1 MKTIYFICMIA
12 LLGAMMVTPAA
23 ATTWD
28 VHTTEELLN
37 AVTNAGEGDTIF
49 VYNGNYTDTNNYPLC
64 LSAPNIT
71 LIGESRDGVI
81 FHDKVDFLHI
91 GMKGNAADGYVDSP
105 AHGCIIEK
113 ITVIHSGSYE
123 NTVGIDIRSN
133 SPGCIVRNVVFK
145 GLCHPFEASADNT
158 TFENNVVSNST
169 DAYYAIRAC
178 SNSST
183 YVNNT
188 FINNKGAAITINK
201 GANNIVTKNNFI
213 SNTYAGIELWDA
225 GEENK
230 IYLNNFVNNGAT
242 VVIYGSAPTVTYW
255 NSTSPI
261 EYPCNGTTCTG
272 YLGNYWS
279 SDYTGSDG
287 DGDGL
292 GDTSYVIPVGLG
304 EDYHPLMSGFE
315 NYLPQAA
322 EEAPTPPTSFL
333 ISGNITYDN
342 GNPVLN
348 PTVTVRNMGTSE
360 DFTVKTAAGSNYYR
374 VLTDSS
380 HVSAG
385 NAILINASDDTVY
398 NEATHIVTASEIE
411 TGGFMQDMI
420 LESGDKPDLIV
431 TEMSGEWVSLS
442 AYSITYTVKNNGSM
456 AADASTTSTRIDG
469 TEVATE
475 PVPALAIGESH
486 TSTVGPFTL
495 SDDNDTIEVCA
506 DSGNVIYELDET
518 NNCLSNLFEAPS
530 IPDLI
535 VWGIAKTPGDVS
547 EENILGVRVKNIGTA
562 NAGSFDVSLSID
574 GTQVLLETVISL
586 AAGETTELEYTWTPA
601 GAGEYALSATVDT
614 NNDVEEFDETNNDY
628 ARTSVIISSTDWP
641 QFNYDASGIGFTPSS
656 APSSDT
662 VKWISEDIG
671 AGGGL
676 SWGGFSDMGPV
687 VAGGK
692 IFTYCGME
700 GFSSTPYDVICLDE
714 ETGELLWQVSLP
726 YSMIYG
732 SWAPLGYDDGMVF
745 CTVNHYVV
753 ALDANDGSIVWECD
767 LDSPD
772 FEGHAWSVNS
782 GPTIADG
789 KVFAGTYDEDGI
801 GGEGGLAGY
810 VAIDEYTGEKL
821 WQTTG
826 DGHCD
831 STPAYYDG
839 VVYAGFDYDWYAN
852 PSGGCYAL
860 DADTGE
866 EVWKT
871 WLPFSV
877 WGSVSVDEDYVYGAN
892 YNFYGPGQVFILYRN
907 NGTVKVIS
915 ESLRTDST
923 PAVAYDNIY
932 LCGGCTGYSD
942 TGTFCVDKET
952 LEVLW
957 SAPAGSW
964 TASPAVADGK
974 VYVGGFCYD
983 AFTGEEIFSY
993 EQGGLSPVI
1002 ANGCLFNVQN
1012 GRVVC
1017 FEDLLLDLTVSAIDT
1032 PANLR
1037 SDVINPITATIENL
1051 GGFDAGNFDVSL
1063 AVDGIPVDAASVTSL
1078 ASGEN
1083 TTVEFLWTPSS
1094 TGNQTLTVTADASDA
1109 VTESDESNNNRSQ
1122 TADVLEKLTVTT
1134 NVRIE
1139 GKNDTVWTGDVTFS
1153 NSTITASDGSVHYL
1167 NEPTALGALDEADRI
1182 SGFGYV
1188 LVNYEWGLYVEEIAG
1203 EPPIV
1208 WDGWMYRVN
1217 YISPSFGAPGYTLA
1231 DNDEVLWYFGI
1242 MWPLVP
1248 PLAIELDKT
1257 TVMTGEEIV
1266 ANVTAYND
1274 TSMAFEP
1281 VDTAEVYVDG
1291 VLYGTTDPSG
1301 KLTILIRD
1309 AGSHQIR
1316 ADKGTWADYTRSNR
1330 VLVDVTALKV
1340 DIGDYVVTEGSSVVA
1355 PITVYGIENYGTT
1368 TLSIE

>member
-348 PTVTVRNMGTSE
+348 PTVTVRNMDTSG
-360 DFTVKTAAGSNYYR
+360 DFTVKTDAGSNYYR

-385 NAILINASDDTVY
+385 NAILINASDGTVY

-411 TGGFMQDMI
+411 TGGFVQDML

-431 TEMSGEWVSLS
+431 TEMSGEWASLS
-442 AYSITYTVKNNGSM
+442 TYSITYTVKNNGSM
-456 AADASTTSTRIDG
+456 DADASTTSTKIDG
-469 TEVATE
+469 TGVVTE

-495 SDDNDTIEVCA
+495 SGDNDTIEVCA

-535 VWGIAKTPGDVS
+535 VWEIAKTPGDVS

-574 GTQVLLETVISL
+574 GTQVLLETVTSL
-586 AAGETTELEYTWTPA
+586 AAGETTELKYIWTPA
-601 GAGEYALSATVDT
+601 GAGEYALSAAVDT
-614 NNDVEEFDETNNDY
+614 NNNVEEFDETNNDY
-628 ARTSVIISSTDWP
+628 ARTSVITKPTDWP
-641 QFNYDASGIGFTPSS
+641 QFHYDASGIGFSPSS
-656 APSSDT
+656 APSTDT
-662 VKWISEDIG
+662 VKWVSEDIN

-692 IFTYCGME
+692 IFTYCGAE
-700 GFSSTPYDVICLDE
+700 GFSSEPYDVACVDE
-714 ETGELLWQVSLP
+714 ETGELLWKITLP
-726 YSMIYG
+726 YPMIYG

-745 CTVNHYVV
+745 CTVNHYVI
-753 ALDANDGSIVWECD
+753 ALDADDGSIVWECD
-767 LDSPD
+767 LDFD
-772 FEGHAWSVNS
+772 DTKHLYSVNS

-789 KVFAGTYDEDGI
+789 KVFTGTYDDAFSTQGT
-801 GGEGGLAGY
+801 LAGY

-839 VVYAGFDYDWYAN
+839 VVYAGFDYNWLAS

-866 EVWKT
+866 EIWKT

-892 YNFYGPGQVFILYRN
+892 YNFYGTAQVFILYRN

-915 ESLRTDST
+915 DTLRTDST

-932 LCGGCTGYSD
+932 ICGGCTGYSA
-942 TGTFCVDKET
+942 TGTYCVDKET

-1002 ANGCLFNVQN
+1002 ANECLFNVQN
-1012 GRVVC
+1012 GRVYAFYTLPTAVTIKPETLNLESKGKFTAFITLPEGYDVADINVSTVEC
-1017 FEDLLLDLTVSAIDT
+1017 EGASALGARISATDTGTLVVKFARADLV
-1032 PANLR
+1032 
-1037 SDVINPITATIENL
+1037 DVPV
-1051 GGFDAGNFDVSL
+1051 GDAVRF
-1063 AVDGIPVDAASVTSL
+1063 SVTGEL
-1078 ASGEN
+1078 ADG
-1083 TTVEFLWTPSS
+1083 TVFE
-1094 TGNQTLTVTADASDA
+1094 GSDLVRVIA
-1109 VTESDESNNNRSQ
+1109 ESDE
-1122 TADVLEKLTVTT
+1122 
-1134 NVRIE
+1134 
-1139 GKNDTVWTGDVTFS
+1139 
-1153 NSTITASDGSVHYL
+1153 
-1167 NEPTALGALDEADRI
+1167 
-1182 SGFGYV
+1182 
-1188 LVNYEWGLYVEEIAG
+1188 VEE
-1203 EPPIV
+1203 
-1208 WDGWMYRVN
+1208 
-1217 YISPSFGAPGYTLA
+1217 
-1231 DNDEVLWYFGI
+1231 EV
-1242 MWPLVP
+1242 
-1248 PLAIELDKT
+1248 
-1257 TVMTGEEIV
+1257 EE
-1266 ANVTAYND
+1266 
-1274 TSMAFEP
+1274 
-1281 VDTAEVYVDG
+1281 
-1291 VLYGTTDPSG
+1291 
-1301 KLTILIRD
+1301 
-1309 AGSHQIR
+1309 
-1316 ADKGTWADYTRSNR
+1316 
-1330 VLVDVTALKV
+1330 
-1340 DIGDYVVTEGSSVVA
+1340 
-1355 PITVYGIENYGTT
+1355 
-1368 TLSIE
+1368 